1 MQRKINPMNN
11 LPEPL
16 GTIVIL
22 ANFFIGIYNFY
33 SNNRQEYRLSS
44 FDEKQA
50 EILSILREVKND
62 AKNK

>member
-22 ANFFIGIYNFY
+22 ANFSIGIYNFY
-33 SNNRQEYRLSS
+33 SNNRQESRLSA
-44 FDEKQA
+44 FDKKQS
-50 EILSILREVKND
+50 EILSILKEVKTN
-62 AKNK
+62 AESV

>member
-33 SNNRQEYRLSS
+33 SNNRQESRLSA
-44 FDEKQA
+44 FDKRQS
-50 EILSILREVKND
+50 EILSILKGVKTN
-62 AKNK
+62 AESA

>member
-33 SNNRQEYRLSS
+33 SNNRQESRLSA
-44 FDEKQA
+44 FDKKQS
-50 EILSILREVKND
+50 EILSILKEVKTN
-62 AKNK
+62 AESV

>member
-33 SNNRQEYRLSS
+33 SNKRQESGLSA
-44 FDEKQA
+44 FDRKQS
-50 EILSILREVKND
+50 EILSILKEVKTN
-62 AKNK
+62 AESV